1 MKKVLFAMAAMAM
14 SMMAHAARVD
24 TITVDE
30 LNALLSKDT
39 LVDLGFSVKWANI
52 NIGAKAP
59 YEHGN
64 YYAWGEVEP
73 KDHYGKDN
81 SLTYMK
87 NTAELKQM
95 KILDKVGELTAE
107 YDAAIKNWGS
117 QYRMPSYEEV
127 DELLSNTT
135 RSEKAIKLE
144 DGSYVFG
151 TLFTSKKNKQSI
163 FLAYPGVHCDC
174 GEYEPYDGDAYSN
187 PGTFW
192 TRTNHPMGAAD
203 MAVFFQLSRYGAYR
217 HFGLPI
223 RPVMEKPLPDDVDD
237 LWTEF
242 VVKADVLEKKLGKET
257 WVDLGT
263 GIKWMNRNLGAK
275 KVYEFGDFYGWGEL
289 EPNKNLTD
297 GKCTFCGKGTADL
310 VKNKM
315 IHMVDSAY
323 SRRSRDRVPVYNL
336 LPKYDVVTKKLG
348 KKAKIPTS
356 TQLDTGLCY
365 YCDHKWLIVVLPN
378 GDRMKGMLLRSDGN
392 MLFLPA
398 AGVRYEGAPQ
408 FESSRAILWSST
420 MQDGFPRS
428 LVNGEDEILNP
439 YFEAPIRPIMEK

>member
-1 MKKVLFAMAAMAM
+1 MKKKIFMMAIFAM
-14 SMMAHAARVD
+14 SMVTLHAARVD

-52 NIGAKAP
+52 NIGAKTP
-59 YEHGN
+59 LEHGS
-64 YYAWGEVEP
+64 YFAWGEVEP
-73 KDHYGKDN
+73 KDHYSREN

-95 KILDKVGELTAE
+95 NILDKNGELTAE
-107 YDAAIKNWGS
+107 YDAATKNWGS
-117 QYRMPSYEEV
+117 KYRMPSYEEV
-127 DELLSNTT
+127 DEFFENTKS
-135 RSEKAIKLE
+135 SEKAVKLE
-144 DGSYVFG
+144 DGTYVLG
-151 TLFTSKKNKQSI
+151 KLYTSRKNKQSI
-163 FLAYPGVHCDC
+163 FLAYPGVHSD
-174 GEYEPYDGDAYSN
+174 GGYKPYDGDAYSN

-217 HFGLPI
+217 HYGLPI
-223 RPVMEKPLPDDVDD
+223 RPVMEKTLPDDVED
-237 LWTEF
+237 LWDEF

-275 KVYEFGDFYGWGEL
+275 KVYEYGDFYGWGEV
-289 EPNKNLTD
+289 EPNKKLTQEQSKFY
-297 GKCTFCGKGTADL
+297 GKDVDAL
-310 VKNKM
+310 LKNKM
-315 IHMVDSAY
+315 VQKGDSVFG
-323 SRRSRDRVPVYNL
+323 RRGRVPTYTL

-378 GDRMKGMLLRSDGN
+378 GDRMKGMLLRSNDK

-408 FESSRAILWSST
+408 FESSRAVLWSST
-420 MQDGFPRS
+420 LQDGFSRS
-428 LVNGEDEILNP
+428 LVNGEDSPLNP
-439 YFEAPIRPIMEK
+439 YYEVPIRPIMEK

>member
-39 LVDLGFSVKWANI
+39 LVDLGFGVKWANI
-52 NIGAKAP
+52 NIGAKTP
-59 YEHGN
+59 LEHGS
-64 YYAWGEVEP
+64 YFAWGEVEP
-73 KDHYGKDN
+73 KDHYSREN

-95 KILDKVGELTAE
+95 NILDKNGELTAE
-107 YDAAIKNWGS
+107 YDAATKNWGS
-117 QYRMPSYEEV
+117 KYRMPSYEEV
-127 DELLSNTT
+127 DEFFENTKS
-135 RSEKAIKLE
+135 SEKAVKLE
-144 DGSYVFG
+144 DGTYVLG
-151 TLFTSKKNKQSI
+151 KLYTSRKNKQSI
-163 FLAYPGVHCDC
+163 FLAYPGVYQMN
-174 GEYEPYDGDAYSN
+174 EYTPYDGDNN

-192 TRTNHPMGAAD
+192 TRTNHPLGAAD
-203 MAVFFQLSRYGAYR
+203 IAVYFQWNRYYGAYR
-217 HFGLPI
+217 NYGLPI
-223 RPVMEKPLPDDVDD
+223 RPVMEKPLPDDVED
-237 LWTEF
+237 LWDEF
-242 VVKADVLEKKLGKET
+242 VVKAEVLEKKLGKET

-275 KVYEFGDFYGWGEL
+275 KVYEYGDFYGWGEV
-289 EPNKNLTD
+289 EPNKKLTQEQSKFY
-297 GKCTFCGKGTADL
+297 GKDVDAL
-310 VKNKM
+310 LKNKM
-315 IHMVDSAY
+315 VQKGDSVFG
-323 SRRSRDRVPVYNL
+323 RRGRVPTYTL

-378 GDRMKGMLLRSDGN
+378 GDRMKGMLLRSNGK

-408 FESSRAILWSST
+408 FESSRAVLWSST
-420 MQDGFPRS
+420 LQDGFSRS
-428 LVNGEDEILNP
+428 LVNGEDSPLNP
-439 YFEAPIRPIMEK
+439 YYEVPIRPIMEK